1 MAALMFISLKRG
13 GNYSSFDKHRQFLL
27 LDHQFRRDTKNFTKG
42 VVVKDPPPHMMTG
55 AKVQAHLDALVLKE
69 GEQHFVGYGV
79 QHA

>member
-1 MAALMFISLKRG
+1 
-13 GNYSSFDKHRQFLL
+13 
-27 LDHQFRRDTKNFTKG
+27 
-42 VVVKDPPPHMMTG
+42 MMTG

>member
-1 MAALMFISLKRG
+1 M
-13 GNYSSFDKHRQFLL
+13 
-27 LDHQFRRDTKNFTKG
+27 KG